1 MMEGSSSLE
10 SSISPPSLIADTEMV
25 FLDEYSSIV
34 LATVPGMKKRTL
46 VPNTTYFELS
56 VFSYGISHDKK
67 FVYLAHDYFK
77 VRSLIIAQ
85 QKMK

>member
-1 MMEGSSSLE
+1 
-10 SSISPPSLIADTEMV
+10 MV

-34 LATVPGMKKRTL
+34 LATAPGMKKRTL

-56 VFSYGISHDKK
+56 VFDYGVSTDKK

-77 VRSLIIAQ
+77 VRLLIVAQ
-85 QKMK
+85 QKRRGNNFSSPCFCSSAKENQ